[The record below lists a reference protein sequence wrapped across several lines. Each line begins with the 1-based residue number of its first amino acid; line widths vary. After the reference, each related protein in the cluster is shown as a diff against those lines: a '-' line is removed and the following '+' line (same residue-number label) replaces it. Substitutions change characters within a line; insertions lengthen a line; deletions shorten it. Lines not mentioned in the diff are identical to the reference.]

1 MLKIGT
7 PIGPRSPAKWRGFS
21 LTKGRDDRKAFHHVH
36 CQRFREGALAND
48 FASRL
53 GMLEP
58 EEISQLQQIFEYA
71 CSLLGHDPHSLEA
84 EHIALKIASYQ
95 AGTLEKD
102 AFLDSLKARTAAIN
116 SAQLTVIPRPDS

>member
-1 MLKIGT
+1 METAIVSAGGDMS
-7 PIGPRSPAKWRGFS
+7 ISRA
-21 LTKGRDDRKAFHHVH
+21 
-36 CQRFREGALAND
+36 
-48 FASRL
+48 ASRL

-58 EEISQLQQIFEYA
+58 EEISELQQIFEDA

-84 EHIALKIASYQ
+84 EHIAQKLIASYQ

-116 SAQLTVIPRPDS
+116 SAQLAKVPRPDS